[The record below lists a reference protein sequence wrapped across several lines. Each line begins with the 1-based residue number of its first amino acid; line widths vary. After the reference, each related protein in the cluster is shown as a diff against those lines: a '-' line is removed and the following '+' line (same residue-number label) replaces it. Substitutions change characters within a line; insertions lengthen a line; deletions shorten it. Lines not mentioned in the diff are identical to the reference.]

1 MAHLGGVTPNRNSTG
16 VEPTL
21 EQYRK
26 QERALEETCKQFEG
40 TMFSKIWK
48 DMLKSARTIGGKE
61 DKREYGVLEDTVLE
75 MVSEHLSEQQGV
87 GVWKVLYDQLHEQLP
102 LPAEI
107 KEERAAARAA
117 SLEEKKNK
125 NIYPKA

>member
-1 MAHLGGVTPNRNSTG
+1 MAVPIDRKSI
-16 VEPTL
+16 VSEPTI

-40 TMFSKIWK
+40 TMFSKLWK

-61 DKREYGVLEDTVLE
+61 DKREYGVLEDTVVE
-75 MVSEHLSEQQGV
+75 MVSEHLSQQQGI

-102 LPAEI
+102 LPPELKAE
-107 KEERAAARAA
+107 KETARMA
-117 SLEEKKNK
+117 SLTEKKSK
-125 NIYPKA
+125 NLRPAD